1 MNDNAQRELEAM
13 VADAVRDG
21 YRVESQVGSTV
32 VISRKK
38 PVSVLWSIVRI
49 AIIVVLTWIALTI
62 TSGNPGIG
70 LIFLA
75 LPVLMILLWVKDAKT
90 QLRFQIRIDDNGE
103 VIQERV

>member
-1 MNDNAQRELEAM
+1 MNDNAQQELEQT

-21 YRVESQVGSTV
+21 YRVESHVGNTV

-62 TSGNPGIG
+62 ASGNPGIG
-70 LIFLA
+70 LIFLV

-90 QLRFQIRIDDNGE
+90 QLRFQIHINSAGE
-103 VIQERV
+103 VVQEKV